1 MENKEE
7 KQEKIEKNTAIKQGI
22 KNGALG
28 FAKWVLDY
36 VKSIIAVLSIL
47 FGITALRLIERE
59 ATYLPLGIVLILIGV
74 MVAPRI
80 SKMTNKF
87 ETYKKYKIFIV
98 IALVIIAV
106 LLFMLAGYRMS
117 N

>member
-7 KQEKIEKNTAIKQGI
+7 KQEKIEKNSAIKQGI

-47 FGITALRLIERE
+47 FGITALRLMERE
-59 ATYLPLGIVLILIGV
+59 TTYLLIGL

-80 SKMTNKF
+80 SEMTNKF

>member
-7 KQEKIEKNTAIKQGI
+7 KQEKIEKNSAIKQGI

-28 FAKWVLDY
+28 FAKWVL
-36 VKSIIAVLSIL
+36 AVLSIL

-59 ATYLPLGIVLILIGV
+59 STYLPLGIVLILIGL

-80 SKMTNKF
+80 SEMTNKF